1 MDELLNGYRR
11 FRETYWE
18 EHKNLFEDLA
28 VGGQRPRAM
37 VIACC
42 DSRAAPEVIF
52 NCRPG
57 EIFVVRNVANLV
69 PPYAPNSDYHGTSAA
84 LEFAVNRLNV
94 EHIVVMGHSSCGGVH
109 ALIHGAAEQP
119 TDFIET
125 WMSIATAARTRAL
138 AAAGDDPVL
147 ACRICERENVHE
159 SLKNLMTFPWIAAR
173 VAAGSLQLHGM
184 VFDLEAATIETL

>member
-1 MDELLNGYRR
+1 MDELLKGYQR

-18 EHKNLFEDLA
+18 DHKDLFQDLA
-28 VGGQRPRAM
+28 ISGQRPRAM

-42 DSRAAPEVIF
+42 DSRAAPEVVF

-69 PPYAPNSDYHGTSAA
+69 PPYAPNADYHGTSAA
-84 LEFAVNRLNV
+84 LEFAVNRLKV
-94 EHIVVMGHSSCGGVH
+94 EHIVVMGHSNCGGVN
-109 ALIHGAAEQP
+109 ALVHSTDEQS

-125 WMSIATAARTRAL
+125 WMSIAKAARDRAL
-138 AAAGDDPVL
+138 AAAGGDMTK

-159 SLKNLMTFPWIAAR
+159 SIKNLMTFPWIAAR
-173 VAAGSLQLHGM
+173 VADGSLKLHGV
-184 VFDLEAATIETL
+184 VFDLEEAIIEPL